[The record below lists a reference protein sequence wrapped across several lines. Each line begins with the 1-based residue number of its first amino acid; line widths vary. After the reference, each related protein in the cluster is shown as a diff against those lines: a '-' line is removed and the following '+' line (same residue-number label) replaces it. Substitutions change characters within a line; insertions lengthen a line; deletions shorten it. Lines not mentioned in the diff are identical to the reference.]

1 VSVWHTPSP
10 SRHRNGLTIGRVF
23 ARLVWHGRRASAGQQ
38 GFTLLEIIVALAILS
53 LSVVSLIQLSS
64 QSLRLVKT
72 SDDYQQAAQL
82 ADRLLADSQP
92 QEEGVDT
99 GDEGRFQWE
108 RRTQLVPLPEELQP
122 AQTVPGQDGPKLFV
136 VTIAVRWGPNQN
148 QALEMAT
155 LYTPTTSP
163 VIPSSASVSGQ
174 IPGGT
179 PTTGVRQQQGIPS
192 TTSQSKTPS
201 LGIPSR

>member
-1 VSVWHTPSP
+1 VSVRHIPSL
-10 SRHRNGLTIGRVF
+10 SHHRNGLTIGRVF
-23 ARLVWHGRRASAGQQ
+23 ARLVWHGRRASAGRQ

-108 RRTQLVPLPEELQP
+108 RRSALVPLPEELQP
-122 AQTVPGQDGPKLFV
+122 ARTVPGQEGPKLFA

-163 VIPSSASVSGQ
+163 VIPSSATVGGQ
-174 IPGGT
+174 IPRTT
-179 PTTGVRQQQGIPS
+179 PTTGVPQQPGIPS
-192 TTSQSKTPS
+192 TTQPGRTPS
-201 LGIPSR
+201 LGVPNR

>member
-1 VSVWHTPSP
+1 VSFTPLRS
-10 SRHRNGLTIGRVF
+10 
-23 ARLVWHGRRASAGQQ
+23 ASQQ

-64 QSLRLVKT
+64 QSLRLVKA

-92 QEEGVDT
+92 QDEGVET

-108 RRTQLVPLPEELQP
+108 RRTQVVPLPEELQP
-122 AQTVPGQDGPKLFV
+122 AKLLPGQEGPKLFA
-136 VTIAVRWGPNQN
+136 VTIAVRWGANQN

-163 VIPSSASVSGQ
+163 VVPSSASVGGQ
-174 IPGGT
+174 APGAT
-179 PTTGVRQQQGIPS
+179 PTTGVPQQPGGIPS
-192 TTSQSKTPS
+192 TTSQPGRATPS

>member
-1 VSVWHTPSP
+1 
-10 SRHRNGLTIGRVF
+10 
-23 ARLVWHGRRASAGQQ
+23 LVWQSRRASAGEQ

-92 QEEGVDT
+92 TDEGVDT

-108 RRTQLVPLPEELQP
+108 RRTQLVALPEELQP
-122 AQTVPGQDGPKLFV
+122 ARAVPGQDGPKLFA

-148 QALEMAT
+148 QGLEMAT

-174 IPGGT
+174 IPLTT
-179 PTTGVRQQQGIPS
+179 PTTGVPEQPGMPS
-192 TTSQSKTPS
+192 GTTPQPGRTRS
-201 LGIPSR
+201 LGVPTR

>member
-1 VSVWHTPSP
+1 VSFTPLRS
-10 SRHRNGLTIGRVF
+10 
-23 ARLVWHGRRASAGQQ
+23 ASQQ

-64 QSLRLVKT
+64 QSLRLVKA

-92 QEEGVDT
+92 QDEGVET

-108 RRTQLVPLPEELQP
+108 RRTQVVPLPEELQP
-122 AQTVPGQDGPKLFV
+122 AKLLPGQEGPKLFA
-136 VTIAVRWGPNQN
+136 VTIAVRWGANQN

-163 VIPSSASVSGQ
+163 DVPSSASVGGQ
-174 IPGGT
+174 APGAT
-179 PTTGVRQQQGIPS
+179 PTTGVPQQPGGIPS
-192 TTSQSKTPS
+192 TTSQPGRATPS